1 MKHMRKA
8 LSLLLVLAMVVCFAV
23 PAFAASPEGATV
35 TVYITEDLF
44 TKGGIDTATGKKI
57 DQEYIGGIPTSYI
70 KKVEVDI
77 SGISTTELKTL
88 KASYN
93 NPDAETQT
101 TVSGLCPV
109 CRAFAGYLYR
119 ISDPAH
125 HQCTDGMAALRLR
138 LPCQHQPGNLH
149 CPDHGSVWP
158 CVAGKIGSSE
168 AAIWYGE

>member
-1 MKHMRKA
+1 MEKVMKHMRKA

-88 KASYN
+88 KHINFPHS
-93 NPDAETQT
+93 
-101 TVSGLCPV
+101 VSCIEDIHLKE
-109 CRAFAGYLYR
+109 F
-119 ISDPAH
+119 I
-125 HQCTDGMAALRLR
+125 
-138 LPCQHQPGNLH
+138 LPNFY
-149 CPDHGSVWP
+149 
-158 CVAGKIGSSE
+158 K
-168 AAIWYGE
+168 